1 VGAVALAAAARE
13 LTRVDLDHIARHER
27 VLTSYAIHRLSGVP
41 GLRVHGP
48 APGSTADVS
57 AVDRLGVIAFTVDDL
72 DHGLVAAILG
82 YEHGVGVRSGCFCA
96 HQYVAELLRLDPVA
110 SAAWLE
116 RARGGDKRHV
126 PGLVRISLGCYNDA
140 GDIDAAVAGLE
151 RLVAGDVV
159 GSYRADRDG
168 SFHPRD
174 YIERLLFTLD
184 R

>member
-1 VGAVALAAAARE
+1 M
-13 LTRVDLDHIARHER
+13 
-27 VLTSYAIHRLSGVP
+27 P

-48 APGSTADVS
+48 APVSTADAS

-96 HQYVAELLRLDPVA
+96 HQYVAELLRLDSVA
-110 SAAWLE
+110 AAAWLA
-116 RARGGDKRHV
+116 RARRGDKRHM

-140 GDIDAAVAGLE
+140 GDIDGAVAGLE
-151 RLVAGDVV
+151 RAVAGDVV

-168 SFHPRD
+168 SFHPQE
-174 YIERLLFTLD
+174 YVERLLFTLD